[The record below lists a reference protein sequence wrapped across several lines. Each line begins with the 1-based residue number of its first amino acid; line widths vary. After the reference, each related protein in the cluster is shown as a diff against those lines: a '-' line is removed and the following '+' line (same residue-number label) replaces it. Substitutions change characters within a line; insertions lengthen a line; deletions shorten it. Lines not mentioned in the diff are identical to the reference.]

1 MTDSLFSEAD
11 LDPELMEIENK
22 KKERERI
29 AKEEKRLEEK
39 RREEEKKTTL
49 PYDKTLYILDGYSI
63 IYRSF
68 FAHISKPILD
78 KKGNNINAYYGFFQT
93 LFALIGSYPMDAL
106 AITMDEKGPTFRH
119 ELYPEYK
126 ANREKAPDDLHAQVQ
141 PIKDT
146 LAKMKIPVLSKQGFE
161 ADDIMASLSTWA
173 KDNGWNVVIV
183 TGDKDLCQLV
193 SDHVIA
199 LRPPKKKGET
209 KYVFMDKEGVKEYYG
224 VYPEQIVD
232 YLTIL
237 GDSSDN
243 VPGVRGIGEKG
254 AVKLL
259 TEYLTLDGVYRHLDS
274 LSKGMRKSLEE
285 AKDSIELSR
294 TLIKL
299 RFDASL
305 DGFDLESMKL
315 SSFDIPAATDDFVL
329 RDMKRIASLASSKKN
344 GGEGRFAY
352 REKNQDEEAPSV
364 EPLLT
369 EGEKYLLG
377 KGSYEIVLDKLELEK
392 RLEKAV
398 MFNSM
403 EVALDFLSDGFD
415 SDAPILGVSL
425 SFEPL
430 KAFYVPLGD
439 EGVSLS
445 DFALISEKYLNGK
458 MKVIAHSA
466 KSQLERSRVFSIPLS
481 IVSDTMIE
489 AWMVNSNEGI
499 FSLDFT
505 VSRYFSQTLLTL
517 ADLCGDESVSSLS
530 MEEKAR
536 YTNLRADYIHRLS
549 RVLGRRL
556 HEKGL
561 WDAYVSMEIPLIPIL
576 SEMERNGIEL
586 SDEKMNELKT
596 KTDQRLNDLVAAIYK
611 EAGYEFNINSTLQL
625 SNLLFEERKLP
636 PGKKTQRGYSTDTAT
651 LEGLRSTGDPII
663 ELVLEYRAL
672 SKLKST
678 YIDVLPTLRDENGR
692 VHTSFLQTGTATG
705 RLSSRNP
712 NLQNIPVRT
721 DEGRLIRNA
730 FVPGE
735 GNIFISADYS
745 QIELVVLSWMAE
757 DPGLM
762 EAFLSGEDVHK
773 YTAALIYEKSV
784 KDVTPKERRVAKTI
798 NFGIMYGMSA
808 FRLSNE
814 LGITRTEAQE
824 FINKYFQRYN
834 GVKKFVENTVKSAEE
849 KGYVMTNW
857 GHMREIIGINSRNK
871 TEKAA
876 AERTAVNTVIQ
887 GTAAEIMKK
896 AMISVDSALKERKLK
911 TKLLLQVHD
920 ELIFQVP
927 LEEAD
932 EVEKLIKE
940 KMENIVSLPVPL
952 RSSVERGNSWGDMH

>member
-1 MTDSLFSEAD
+1 MNDSLFSDAD
-11 LDPELMEIENK
+11 LDPELMEIERK

-29 AKEEKRLEEK
+29 AKEEQRLEEK
-39 RREEEKKTTL
+39 KKEEEKKASIN
-49 PYDKTLYILDGYSI
+49 YDKTLYVLDGYSI
-63 IYRSF
+63 IYRNY
-68 FAHISKPILD
+68 FAHIKKPIFD
-78 KKGNNINAYYGFFQT
+78 KKGNNISAYYGFFQT
-93 LFALIGSYPMDAL
+93 LFSLINSYPMDAL
-106 AITMDEKGPTFRH
+106 AITMDEKGLTFRH

-126 ANREKAPDDLHAQVQ
+126 ANREKAPQDLHAQVQ

-146 LAKMKIPVLSKQGFE
+146 LSKMKIPVLSKIGFE
-161 ADDIMASLSTWA
+161 ADDLMASLSSYA
-173 KDNGWNVVIV
+173 NDNGWNVVIV

-193 SDHVIA
+193 GDHIIA
-199 LRPPKKKGET
+199 LRPPKNGEK
-209 KYVFMDKEGVKEYYG
+209 KYVFMDKEGVKEFYG

-285 AKDSIELSR
+285 SKDTIELSR

-299 RFDASL
+299 RFDASPE
-305 DGFDLESMKL
+305 GFDLDSML
-315 SSFDIPAATDDFVL
+315 TSSFDIPAAIEDFAI
-329 RDMKRIASLASSKKN
+329 RDMKKIAEMASSKKN
-344 GGEGRFAY
+344 GGEGRLSY
-352 REKNQDEEAPSV
+352 KDKYSEEEIQVV
-364 EPLLT
+364 EPVLT
-369 EGEKYLLG
+369 EGEKYLLE
-377 KGSYEIVLDKLELEK
+377 KGSYEIIKDRTELEK

-398 MFNSM
+398 LFNSQD
-403 EVALDFLSDGFD
+403 VALEFLSDGFEPN
-415 SDAPILGVSL
+415 SPILGVSL
-425 SFEPL
+425 SLEPL
-430 KAFYVPLGD
+430 KAFFVPFGE
-439 EGVSLS
+439 EGVSIS
-445 DFALISEKYLNGK
+445 DFSEISKKYFTGK
-458 MKVIAHSA
+458 MRVISHSA
-466 KSQLERSRVFSIPLS
+466 KSQLSRSKRFSIPL
-481 IVSDTMIE
+481 VVKSDTMIE
-489 AWMVNSNEGI
+489 AWMVNSNEGV

-505 VSRYFSQTLLTL
+505 VSRYFSQTLLSIS
-517 ADLCGDESVSSLS
+517 DLCGDESVSTLTL
-530 MEEKAR
+530 EEKAR
-536 YTNLRADYIHRLS
+536 YTNSRADYIHRLS
-549 RVLGRRL
+549 RVLERRL

-561 WDAYVSMEIPLIPIL
+561 WDTYVSMEIPLIPIL
-576 SEMERNGIEL
+576 SEMEENGILL
-586 SDEKMNELKT
+586 SEEKMNELKA
-596 KTDQRLNDLVAAIYK
+596 KTDQRLNQLISSIYK

-651 LEGLRSTGDPII
+651 LEGLRNTGDPII
-663 ELVLEYRAL
+663 EELLEYRAL

-678 YIDVLPTLRDENGR
+678 YIDVLPTLTDENGR
-692 VHTSFLQTGTATG
+692 IHTSFLQTGTATG

-745 QIELVVLSWMAE
+745 QIELVVLSWMAK

-773 YTAALIYEKSV
+773 YTAALIYEKNV
-784 KDVTPKERRVAKTI
+784 DEVTPKERRVAKTI

-814 LGITRTEAQE
+814 LGITRSEAQE
-824 FINKYFQRYN
+824 FINKYFQRYS
-834 GVKKFVENTVKSAEE
+834 GVKKFVEDTVKSAEE
-849 KGYVMTNW
+849 KGYVTTYW
-857 GHMREIIGINSRNK
+857 GHMREIVGINSRNK

-876 AERTAVNTVIQ
+876 AERTAVNSVIQ

-896 AMISVDSALKERKLK
+896 AMISVASVLKERSFK

-927 LEEAD
+927 MDEAD

-940 KMENIVSLPVPL
+940 KMESVVSLPVPL

>member
-1 MTDSLFSEAD
+1 MNDSLFSDAD
-11 LDPELMEIENK
+11 LDPELMEIERK

-29 AKEEKRLEEK
+29 AKEEQRLEEK
-39 RREEEKKTTL
+39 KKEEEKKPNVT
-49 PYDKTLYILDGYSI
+49 YDKTLYVLDGYSI
-63 IYRSF
+63 IYRNY
-68 FAHISKPILD
+68 FAHIKKPIFD
-78 KKGNNINAYYGFFQT
+78 KKGNNISAYYGFFQT
-93 LFALIGSYPMDAL
+93 LLSLMNSYPMDAL

-126 ANREKAPDDLHAQVQ
+126 ANREKTPQDLHAQVQ

-146 LAKMKIPVLSKQGFE
+146 LSKMKIPVLSRVGFE
-161 ADDIMASLSTWA
+161 ADDIMASLSSFA
-173 KDNGWNVVIV
+173 NDNGWNVVIV

-193 SDHVIA
+193 GEHVIA
-199 LRPPKKKGET
+199 LRPPKNGEK
-209 KYVFMDKEGVKEYYG
+209 KYVFMDKEGVKEFYG

-243 VPGVRGIGEKG
+243 VPGVKGIGEKG

-285 AKDSIELSR
+285 SKDNIELSR

-299 RFDASL
+299 RFDASPE
-305 DGFDLESMKL
+305 GFDLEAMRT
-315 SSFDIPAATDDFVL
+315 SSFDIPAAAEDFFI
-329 RDMKRIASLASSKKN
+329 RDMKKIAEMASAKKN
-344 GGEGRFAY
+344 GGEGRFSY
-352 REKNQDEEAPSV
+352 KEKYSEEDTVAI

-369 EGEKYLLG
+369 DGEKYLLE
-377 KGSYEIVLDKLELEK
+377 KGSYEIVKDKAELEK

-398 MFNSM
+398 LFNSLD
-403 EVALDFLSDGFD
+403 VALEFLSDGFEPD
-415 SDAPILGVSL
+415 SPLLGVSL
-425 SFEPL
+425 SLEPL
-430 KAFYVPLGD
+430 KAFFVPFGED
-439 EGVSLS
+439 GIALS
-445 DFALISEKYLNGK
+445 DFSEISNKYFSGK
-458 MKVIAHSA
+458 MRVISHSA
-466 KSQLERSRVFSIPLS
+466 KSQLSRSKRFSIPLE
-481 IVSDTMIE
+481 VKSDTMIE
-489 AWMVNSNEGI
+489 AWMVNSNEGV

-505 VSRYFSQTLLTL
+505 VSRYFSQTLLSIS
-517 ADLCGDESVSSLS
+517 DLCGESSVSSLS
-530 MEEKAR
+530 LEEKAR
-536 YTNLRADYIHRLS
+536 YTNSRADYIHRLS
-549 RVLGRRL
+549 RVLERRL

-561 WDAYVSMEIPLIPIL
+561 WNVYISMEIPLIPIL
-576 SEMERNGIEL
+576 SEMEENGILL
-586 SDEKMNELKT
+586 SEERMNELKT
-596 KTDQRLNDLVAAIYK
+596 KTDQRLNDLVSFIYK

-651 LEGLRSTGDPII
+651 LEGLRNTGDPII
-663 ELVLEYRAL
+663 EELLEYRAL

-678 YIDVLPTLRDENGR
+678 YIDVLPTLTDREGR
-692 VHTSFLQTGTATG
+692 IHTSFLQTGTATG

-745 QIELVVLSWMAE
+745 QIELVVLSWMAK

-762 EAFLSGEDVHK
+762 DAFLSGGDVHK
-773 YTAALIYEKSV
+773 YTAALIYEKGV
-784 KDVTPKERRVAKTI
+784 DEVTPKERRVAKTI

-824 FINKYFQRYN
+824 FINKYFQRYS
-834 GVKKFVENTVKSAEE
+834 GVKQFVEDTVKSAEE
-849 KGYVMTNW
+849 KGYITTYW
-857 GHMREIIGINSRNK
+857 GHMREIVGINSRNK

-876 AERTAVNTVIQ
+876 AERTAVNSVIQ

-896 AMISVDSALKERKLK
+896 AMISVASLLKERGFK

-927 LEEAD
+927 VEEAD

-940 KMENIVSLPVPL
+940 KMENVVSLPVPL
-952 RSSVERGNSWGDMH
+952 RSSVERGYSWGDMH

>member
-1 MTDSLFSEAD
+1 M
-11 LDPELMEIENK
+11 
-22 KKERERI
+22 KE
-29 AKEEKRLEEK
+29 
-39 RREEEKKTTL
+39 
-49 PYDKTLYILDGYSI
+49 
-63 IYRSF
+63 F
-68 FAHISKPILD
+68 
-78 KKGNNINAYYGFFQT
+78 
-93 LFALIGSYPMDAL
+93 
-106 AITMDEKGPTFRH
+106 
-119 ELYPEYK
+119 
-126 ANREKAPDDLHAQVQ
+126 
-141 PIKDT
+141 
-146 LAKMKIPVLSKQGFE
+146 
-161 ADDIMASLSTWA
+161 
-173 KDNGWNVVIV
+173 
-183 TGDKDLCQLV
+183 
-193 SDHVIA
+193 
-199 LRPPKKKGET
+199 
-209 KYVFMDKEGVKEYYG
+209 YG

-285 AKDSIELSR
+285 SKDTIELSR

-299 RFDASL
+299 RFDASPE
-305 DGFDLESMKL
+305 GFDLDSML
-315 SSFDIPAATDDFVL
+315 TSSFDIPAAIEDFAI
-329 RDMKRIASLASSKKN
+329 RDMKKIAEMASSKKN
-344 GGEGRFAY
+344 GGEGRLSY
-352 REKNQDEEAPSV
+352 KDKYSEGETQVV
-364 EPLLT
+364 EPVLT
-369 EGEKYLLG
+369 EGEKYLLE
-377 KGSYEIVLDKLELEK
+377 KGSYEIIKDRTELEK

-398 MFNSM
+398 LFNSQD
-403 EVALDFLSDGFD
+403 VALEFLSDGFEPN
-415 SDAPILGVSL
+415 SPILGVSL
-425 SFEPL
+425 SLEPL
-430 KAFYVPLGD
+430 KAFFVPFGE
-439 EGVSLS
+439 EGVSIS
-445 DFALISEKYLNGK
+445 DFSEISKKYFTGK
-458 MKVIAHSA
+458 MRVISHSA
-466 KSQLERSRVFSIPLS
+466 KSQLSRSKRFSIPL
-481 IVSDTMIE
+481 VVKSDTMIE
-489 AWMVNSNEGI
+489 AWMVNSNEGV

-505 VSRYFSQTLLTL
+505 VSRYFSQTLLSIS
-517 ADLCGDESVSSLS
+517 DLCGDESVSTLTL
-530 MEEKAR
+530 EEKAR
-536 YTNLRADYIHRLS
+536 YTNSRADYIHRLS
-549 RVLGRRL
+549 RVLERRL

-561 WDAYVSMEIPLIPIL
+561 WDTYVSMEIPLIPIL
-576 SEMERNGIEL
+576 SEMEENGILL
-586 SDEKMNELKT
+586 SEEKMNELKA
-596 KTDQRLNDLVAAIYK
+596 KTDQRLNQLISSIYK

-651 LEGLRSTGDPII
+651 LEGLRNTGDPII
-663 ELVLEYRAL
+663 EELLEYRAL

-678 YIDVLPTLRDENGR
+678 YIDVLPTLTDENGR
-692 VHTSFLQTGTATG
+692 IHTSFLQTGTATG

-745 QIELVVLSWMAE
+745 QIELVVLSWMAK

-773 YTAALIYEKSV
+773 YTAALIYEKNV
-784 KDVTPKERRVAKTI
+784 DEVTPKERRVAKTI

-824 FINKYFQRYN
+824 FINKYFQRYS
-834 GVKKFVENTVKSAEE
+834 GVKKFVEDTVKSAEE
-849 KGYVMTNW
+849 KGYVTTYW
-857 GHMREIIGINSRNK
+857 GHMREIVGINSRNK

-876 AERTAVNTVIQ
+876 AERTAVNSVIQ

-896 AMISVDSALKERKLK
+896 AMISVASVLKERSFK

-927 LEEAD
+927 MDEAD

-940 KMENIVSLPVPL
+940 KMESVVSLPVPL

>member
-1 MTDSLFSEAD
+1 MTDSLFTDAD
-11 LDPELMEIENK
+11 LDPELMEIEGK
-22 KKERERI
+22 KKERERL

-39 RREEEKKTTL
+39 RKMEEKRSSL
-49 PYDKTLYILDGYSI
+49 SFDKTLYILDGYSI

-68 FAHISKPILD
+68 FAHLTKPILD

-93 LFALIGSYPMDAL
+93 LFALLGSYPMDAL
-106 AITMDEKGPTFRH
+106 AVAMDEKGPTFRH
-119 ELYPEYK
+119 ELYPAYK
-126 ANREKAPDDLHAQVQ
+126 ANRESAPQDLHAQVQ

-146 LAKMKIPVLSKQGFE
+146 LAKMKIPVLSKVGFE
-161 ADDIMASLSTWA
+161 ADDIMASLSSWA
-173 KDNGWNVVIV
+173 NENGWNVVIF

-193 SDHVIA
+193 GDHIMA
-199 LRPPKKKGET
+199 LRPPKKKSEN
-209 KYVFMDKEGVKEYYG
+209 KHVFMDREGVKDFYG
-224 VYPEQIVD
+224 VYPEQIID

-274 LSKGMRKSLEE
+274 LPKGMRKSLEE
-285 AKDSIELSR
+285 AKDTIELSR
-294 TLIKL
+294 TLIRL
-299 RFDASL
+299 RYDASPE
-305 DGFDLESMKL
+305 GFDLESMRL
-315 SSFDIPAATDDFVL
+315 SSFDIPASVEDFVA
-329 RDMKRIASLASSKKN
+329 RDMKRIAETASAKKN
-344 GGEGRFAY
+344 GGEGKFAY
-352 REKNQDEEAPSV
+352 KEKSREEEIAKI

-369 EGEKYLLG
+369 EGEKYLLD
-377 KGSYEIVLDKLELEK
+377 KGTYEIIFDVSEVEK
-392 RLEKAV
+392 RLEKAIL
-398 MFNSM
+398 FNSLDI
-403 EVALDFLSDGFD
+403 ALEFLSDGFD
-415 SDAPILGVSL
+415 PYSPLLGVSL
-425 SFEPL
+425 SLEPL

-439 EGVSLS
+439 EGVKIS
-445 DFALISEKYLNGK
+445 DFASIAEKYFNGK
-458 MKVIAHSA
+458 MRVIAHSA
-466 KSQLERSRVFSIPLS
+466 KSQLERCRYFSIPLTFS
-481 IVSDTMIE
+481 SDTMIQS
-489 AWMVNSNEGI
+489 WMVNSNEGV

-505 VSRYFSQTLLTL
+505 VSRYFSQTLLSL
-517 ADLCGDESVSSLS
+517 SDLCGDDGVSSLS
-530 MEEKAR
+530 LEERAR
-536 YTNLRADYIHRLS
+536 YTSLRSDYIHRLS

-561 WDAYVSMEIPLIPIL
+561 WEAYTSMEIPLIPIL
-576 SEMERNGIEL
+576 SEMENNGILL
-586 SDEKMNELKT
+586 SESRMEELKT
-596 KTDQRLNDLVAAIYK
+596 KTDQRLESLIAGIYK
-611 EAGYEFNINSTLQL
+611 EAGYEFNINSTMQL

-651 LEGLRSTGDPII
+651 LEGLRSSGDPII
-663 ELVLEYRAL
+663 ALVLEYRAL

-678 YIDVLPTLRDENGR
+678 YIDVLPSLTDQEGR
-692 VHTSFLQTGTATG
+692 IHTSFLQTGTATG

-762 EAFLSGEDVHK
+762 EAFISGEDVHK
-773 YTAALIYEKSV
+773 YTAALIYEKDV
-784 KDVTPKERRVAKTI
+784 KDVDSKERRVAKTI

-824 FINKYFQRYN
+824 FINKYFQRYS
-834 GVKKFVENTVKSAEE
+834 GVKKFVETTVKNAEE
-849 KGYVMTNW
+849 KGYVMTYW

-896 AMISVDSALKERKLK
+896 AMISVNKALKERNLK

-927 LEEAD
+927 IEEAD

-940 KMENIVSLPVPL
+940 KMENVVKLPVPL
-952 RSSVERGNSWGDMH
+952 RSSVERGASWGDMH

>member
-1 MTDSLFSEAD
+1 MNDSLFSEAD
-11 LDPELMEIENK
+11 LDPELMAIEGK
-22 KKERERI
+22 KKERERL
-29 AKEEKRLEEK
+29 AAEEQKM
-39 RREEEKKTTL
+39 EEKKKNEEKKRDME
-49 PYDKTLYILDGYSI
+49 YDKTLYILDGYSI

-78 KKGNNINAYYGFFQT
+78 KKGNNISAYYGFFQT
-93 LFALIGSYPMDAL
+93 LFSIMGSYPMDAL

-119 ELYPEYK
+119 ELYPQYK
-126 ANREKAPDDLHAQVQ
+126 ANRESAPQDLHAQVQ
-141 PIKDT
+141 PIRDT
-146 LAKMKIPVLSKQGFE
+146 LAKIKIPVLSKVGFE
-161 ADDIMASLSTWA
+161 ADDIMASLSSWA
-173 KDNGWNVVIV
+173 NDKGWNVVIV

-193 SDHVIA
+193 GDHITA
-199 LRPPKKKGET
+199 LRPPKKNGEK
-209 KYVFMDKEGVKEYYG
+209 KYVFMDREGVKEFYG

-237 GDSSDN
+237 GDTSDN
-243 VPGVRGIGEKG
+243 VPGVKGIGEKG

-274 LSKGMRKSLEE
+274 LSTGMKKALEN
-285 AKDSIELSR
+285 ARDTIELSR

-299 RFDASL
+299 RFDASPE
-305 DGFDLESMKL
+305 GFDLEAMRI
-315 SSFDIPAATDDFVL
+315 SSFDIPSAVDDFVS
-329 RDMKRIASLASSKKN
+329 RDMKRIASLASAKKN
-344 GGEGRFAY
+344 GGEGKSAY
-352 REKNQDEEAPSV
+352 MDRAEEETPRI

-369 EGEKYLLG
+369 EGEKYLLE
-377 KGSYEIVLDKLELEK
+377 KGSYEILSDKTEVEK
-392 RLEKAV
+392 RLEKAL
-398 MFNSM
+398 MFSSQ
-403 EVALDFLSDGFD
+403 EVALEFLSDGYLPT
-415 SDAPILGVSL
+415 SPVLGVSL
-425 SFEPL
+425 SLEPL
-430 KAFYVPLGD
+430 KAFFIPFGENGLEV
-439 EGVSLS
+439 S
-445 DFALISEKYLNGK
+445 DFALIAEKYLNGK
-458 MKVIAHSA
+458 MRVISHSV
-466 KSQLERSRVFSIPLS
+466 KSQLERSRNLS
-481 IVSDTMIE
+481 IHLSFSSDTMIQ
-489 AWMVNSNEGI
+489 AWMVNSNEGV

-505 VSRYFSQTLLTL
+505 VSRYFSQTLLSL
-517 ADLCGDESVSSLS
+517 PDLCGDRSVESLS
-530 MEEKAR
+530 LEEKAR

-549 RVLGRRL
+549 RVLGRRP
-556 HEKGL
+556 HEQGL

-576 SEMERNGIEL
+576 SEMEDNGILISE
-586 SDEKMNELKT
+586 EKMNELKT
-596 KTDQRLNDLVAAIYK
+596 KTDNRIQDLVSSIYK

-625 SNLLFEERKLP
+625 SSLLFEERKLP

-651 LEGLRSTGDPII
+651 LEGLIGTGDPII
-663 ELVLEYRAL
+663 GMILEYRAL

-678 YIDVLPTLRDENGR
+678 YIDVLPSLADGNGR
-692 VHTSFLQTGTATG
+692 IHTSFLQTGTATG

-745 QIELVVLSWMAE
+745 QIELVVLSWMAK

-773 YTAALIYEKSV
+773 YTAALIYEKPV
-784 KDVTPKERRVAKTI
+784 EEVNPHERRVAKTI

-814 LGITRTEAQE
+814 LGITRSEAKE
-824 FINKYFQRYN
+824 FIDKYFQRYS
-834 GVKKFVENTVKSAEE
+834 GVRQFVESTVKSAEE
-849 KGYVMTNW
+849 KGYVSTYW
-857 GHMREIIGINSRNK
+857 GHMREITGINSRNK

-896 AMISVDSALKERKLK
+896 AMISVDGALKEGKYK

-927 LEEAD
+927 LDEAD

-940 KMENIVSLPVPL
+940 KMENVVKLPVPL
-952 RSSVERGNSWGDMH
+952 RSSVERGYSWGDMH

>member
-1 MTDSLFSEAD
+1 MNDSLFSDAD
-11 LDPELMEIENK
+11 LDPELMEIEGK
-22 KKERERI
+22 KKERERL

-39 RREEEKKTTL
+39 KKEDKKKTSIS
-49 PYDKTLYILDGYSI
+49 YDKTLYILDGYSI

-68 FAHISKPILD
+68 FAHLTKPIFD
-78 KKGNNINAYYGFFQT
+78 KKGNNISAYYGFFQT
-93 LFALIGSYPMDAL
+93 LFSIINSYPMDAL

-126 ANREKAPDDLHAQVQ
+126 ANREKAPQDLHAQVQ

-146 LAKMKIPVLSKQGFE
+146 LSKMKIPVLSKLGFE
-161 ADDIMASLSTWA
+161 ADDIMASVSSWA
-173 KDNGWNVVIV
+173 NDNGWNVVIV

-199 LRPPKKKGET
+199 LRPPKKNGEK
-209 KYVFMDKEGVKEYYG
+209 KYVFMDREGVKECYG
-224 VYPEQIVD
+224 VFPEQIVD

-259 TEYLTLDGVYRHLDS
+259 TEYLSLDGVYRHLDS

-285 AKDSIELSR
+285 AKETIELSR

-299 RFDASL
+299 RFDAFPE
-305 DGFDLESMKL
+305 GFNLESMKL
-315 SSFDIPAATDDFVL
+315 SCFDIPSGADDFAA
-329 RDMKRIASLASSKKN
+329 RDMKKIAEMASSKKN
-344 GGEGRFAY
+344 GGEGRFSY
-352 REKNQDEEAPSV
+352 KEKNKEEEAPLV
-364 EPLLT
+364 EPILT

-377 KGSYEIVLDKLELEK
+377 KGSYEIVGEKMEVEK
-392 RLEKAV
+392 RLEKAIL
-398 MFNSM
+398 FNSND
-403 EVALDFLSDGFD
+403 VAIEFLSDGYDRD
-415 SDAPILGVSL
+415 SSLLGVSL
-425 SFEPL
+425 SLEPM
-430 KAFYVPLGD
+430 KAFYVPLG
-439 EGVSLS
+439 EGGLS
-445 DFALISEKYLNGK
+445 IAEFSEISEKYLNGK
-458 MKVIAHSA
+458 MRVMAHSS
-466 KSQLERSRVFSIPLS
+466 KSQLERCKYFSIPIS
-481 IVSDTMIE
+481 ISSDTMIE
-489 AWMVNSNEGI
+489 AWMVNSNEGV

-505 VSRYFSQTLLTL
+505 VSRYFSQTLLSL
-517 ADLCGDESVSSLS
+517 SDLCGDESVSSLS
-530 MEEKAR
+530 LEEKAR
-536 YTNLRADYIHRLS
+536 YTNSRSDYIHRLS
-549 RVLGRRL
+549 RVLERRL

-561 WDAYVSMEIPLIPIL
+561 WTAYVSMEIPLIPIL
-576 SEMERNGIEL
+576 SEMEENGIQL
-586 SDEKMNELKT
+586 SEEKMNELKV
-596 KTDQRLNDLVAAIYK
+596 KTDQRLKDLVSSIYK

-651 LEGLRSTGDPII
+651 LEGLISTGDPII
-663 ELVLEYRAL
+663 NMVLEYRAL

-678 YIDVLPTLRDENGR
+678 YIDVLPTLTDENGR
-692 VHTSFLQTGTATG
+692 IHTSFLQTGTATG

-730 FVPGE
+730 FVPGD

-773 YTAALIYEKSV
+773 YTAALIYEKNVDEVS
-784 KDVTPKERRVAKTI
+784 PKERRVAKTI

-824 FINKYFQRYN
+824 FINKYFLRYN
-834 GVKKFVENTVKSAEE
+834 GVKKFVENTVKNAEE
-849 KGYVMTNW
+849 KGYVTTYW
-857 GHMREIIGINSRNK
+857 GHMREIVGINSRNK

-896 AMISVDSALKERKLK
+896 AMISVANSLKERGYK

-940 KMENIVSLPVPL
+940 KMESVVSLPVPL
-952 RSSVERGNSWGDMH
+952 HSSIERGDCWGDMH